1 MNKSSILTLTASLLL
16 ASGLASCSKDEYD
29 SQPPRFSGMEV
40 NVLSRDANGNLV
52 STNSDEVHVGDY
64 FTVTARQRTIGKLLN
79 TSKYTWSN
87 SQNFSQ
93 RYRPSVIYDNYEQNF
108 NPADTLYASAAGT
121 CKVTFTGKYNA
132 SGDTQKWAS
141 DYGSTSSETLTDGS
155 KVTYTVGGIFY
166 FTVTAECTLNIK
178 P

>member
-1 MNKSSILTLTASLLL
+1 MNKSSILTLTSALLL
-16 ASGLASCSKDEYD
+16 TSGLASCSKDEYD
-29 SQPPRFSGMEV
+29 SQPPRFSEMEV
-40 NVLSRDANGNLV
+40 NVLSRDANGNFV
-52 STNSDEVHVGDY
+52 STGNDEVHVGDY

-87 SQNFSQ
+87 TMNFSQ
-93 RYRPSVIYDNYEQNF
+93 KYRPSVIYDNYEQNF
-108 NPADTLYASAAGT
+108 NPADTLYASSAGV

-141 DYGSTSSETLTDGS
+141 TYGSTSSETLSDGS
-155 KVTYTVGGIFY
+155 KLTYTVGGIFY
-166 FTVTAECTLNIK
+166 FTVTAECTLNIR

>member
-16 ASGLASCSKDEYD
+16 ASGLASCSEDEYD
-29 SQPPRFSGMEV
+29 SQPPRFSEMEV

-52 STNSDEVHVGDY
+52 PTNSDEVHVGDY

-79 TSKYTWSN
+79 TTKYTWSN

-93 RYRPSVIYDNYEQNF
+93 RYRPSVIYDQYEQDF
-108 NPADTLYASAAGT
+108 NPADTLYASAAGA

-141 DYGSTSSETLTDGS
+141 DYGSTSSETLTDGT
-155 KVTYTVGGIFY
+155 KLTYTVGGILY
-166 FTVTAECTLNIK
+166 FTVTAERTLNIK